1 MHLDIL
7 EHLNRATASQ
17 VSWRRV
23 FKRTGGILEEQLI
36 VLYFRVEKVHL
47 NPKFNQKLKQLVAK
61 YTTNRIRRESD

>member
-23 FKRTGGILEEQLI
+23 FKRTEGILEEQLI
-36 VLYFRVEKVHL
+36 CAVLSRCKVYL